1 MFDPAPVAIPCTIVA
16 IIYMTVV
23 SKFLLPKGGKAKS
36 VLGGDGATM
45 SRIFYSTFRVV
56 PGGNLVGQSLAASGL
71 KQAKDMAL
79 LAVLRSGN
87 VQQPAEDLVLLA
99 DDQ

>member
-1 MFDPAPVAIPCTIVA
+1 MFDPAPVAIPCTIIA

-23 SKFLLPKGGKAKS
+23 AKFLLPKGTASKS
-36 VLGGDGATM
+36 VLGSDGVMT
-45 SRIFYSTFRVV
+45 RIFYSTFRVV
-56 PGGNLVGQSLAASGL
+56 PGGALVGQSLAASGM

-87 VQQPAEDLVLLA
+87 VQQPAEDLILLA